1 MRGSH
6 RRNRQLKTA
15 GAAFSLLGLVM
26 TVSSEGKVTTRDTK
40 SQPVVLAQ
48 PDDSGSLNVDLD
60 QYANDDAEWQNGNLN
75 GNNSA
80 YEEGDV
86 VPFRL
91 AIEGLSAG
99 SHTIHI
105 NYDFTAS
112 GHEAYDFLATWD
124 ETESPG
130 LCDIGGGAVSS
141 MCPSLG
147 SADTETFPSD
157 PFVPGGSTKAGLN
170 VAAAESFAS

>member
-1 MRGSH
+1 MRDPMRGSH
-6 RRNRQLKTA
+6 RRNRQLKRA

-26 TVSSEGKVTTRDTK
+26 TVFLAIGQVGLIAANADGWSDRSGDGSTSKDGRETVTVSSEDKVTTRDTK

-80 YEEGDV
+80 YAEGDV

-91 AIEGLSAG
+91 AIEGLAAG

-105 NYDFTAS
+105 NYDFTAG

-130 LCDIGGGAVSS
+130 LC
-141 MCPSLG
+141 
-147 SADTETFPSD
+147 
-157 PFVPGGSTKAGLN
+157 
-170 VAAAESFAS
+170 